1 MKEWWKDYFSF
12 TKKERTGAIVL
23 MVLIL
28 ALFIAPYFFKQEFSG
43 PAEEELKS
51 ISKNALLAKPF
62 HEDSLIEEGND
73 QNTSPEN
80 FSNKASVV
88 PDKLFKFDPNTLSA
102 EGWRKLGVAE
112 KIIQTIRHYIEKGG
126 KFRRPEDIKRIY
138 GLKPDQA
145 EQLVLYAEIKNS
157 DQDNRYPGK
166 EKAIPNAGQ
175 KEYKPYRK
183 ALVDINQADT
193 SAWIALPGIGSKLA
207 LRIVNFREKLGGF
220 YSVEQVSETF
230 GLADSV
236 FQKIKSQLFLSAS
249 GVKQIDLNKATFN
262 ELKLH
267 PYVRWNIAQAIERYR
282 EQHGPFT
289 TINELTEI
297 NIINE
302 EWLKKA
308 RPYLVVN

>member
-1 MKEWWKDYFSF
+1 MKEWLKDYFSF
-12 TKKERTGAIVL
+12 TKKERSGALVLIVL
-23 MVLIL
+23 IT
-28 ALFIAPYFFKQEFSG
+28 ALFIAPNFFQEKYPGS
-43 PAEEELKS
+43 AVKELKLMS
-51 ISKNALLAKPF
+51 ERDLIAKPTS
-62 HEDSLIEEGND
+62 EDSLNEED
-73 QNTSPEN
+73 QNQLKSSEN
-80 FSNKASVV
+80 YKVESTV
-88 PDKLFKFDPNTLSA
+88 PDKLFKFDPNTLSE

-126 KFRRPEDIKRIY
+126 KFRRPEDIKRVY

-157 DQDNRYPGK
+157 DQDNRYSGK
-166 EKAIPNAGQ
+166 EKTIPNAGQ

-249 GVKQIDLNKATFN
+249 GVRQIDLNKATFN

-267 PYVRWNIAQAIERYR
+267 PYIRWNIAQAIERYR

-297 NIINE
+297 NIVNE

-308 RPYLVVN
+308 KPYLVVN

>member
-88 PDKLFKFDPNTLSA
+88 ADKLFKFDPNTLSA

-126 KFRRPEDIKRIY
+126 KFRRPEDIKRVY

-145 EQLVLYAEIKNS
+145 ERLVLYVEIKNS
-157 DQDNRYPGK
+157 EQDNRYSGK
-166 EKAIPNAGQ
+166 EKTIPNAGQ

-249 GVKQIDLNKATFN
+249 GVRQIDLNKATFN

-267 PYVRWNIAQAIERYR
+267 PYIRWNIAQAIERYR

-308 RPYLVVN
+308 KPYLVVN